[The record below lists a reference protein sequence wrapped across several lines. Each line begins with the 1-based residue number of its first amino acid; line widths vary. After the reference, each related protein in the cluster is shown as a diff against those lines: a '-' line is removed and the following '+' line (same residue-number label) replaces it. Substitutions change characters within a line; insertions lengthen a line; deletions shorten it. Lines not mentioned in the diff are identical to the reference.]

1 MLNMM
6 NFLPACRR
14 LLAVLALVAASA
26 LPAAPARAQHVVALV
41 NGDPITAFDVE
52 QRTKLMQVSTQKS
65 PARQQVIEELIEEKL
80 KIQLLKRYSIDG
92 IDNDVDN
99 AFANMARRTRMT
111 PQQFAEQL
119 ARSGVSVGTLKSRIK
134 AEITWNQIIRG
145 KYQTSLQINEKD
157 ILAKMETRKPDEKGA
172 VGYDYT
178 LRPILFVIP
187 RGAPPTAFEARR
199 REAEALRLRFQSC
212 DEGIAFARGL
222 HDVAVRAITVK
233 SSADLPPQ
241 LREILEKTE
250 IGKLTSPEATQQGV
264 EVYALCAKK
273 PSASD
278 NTPGKREA
286 REELF
291 SAQFQTHAKK
301 FLKELRSQAMIE
313 FR

>member
-1 MLNMM
+1 MLNMTT
-6 NFLPACRR
+6 FIPPCRH
-14 LLAVLALVAASA
+14 LLVALALVA
-26 LPAAPARAQHVVALV
+26 LAAVAAGPVHAQQVVVLV
-41 NGDPITAFDVE
+41 NGDPVTAFDIE
-52 QRTKLMQVSTQKS
+52 QRTKLMQFSTQKS
-65 PARQQVIEELIEEKL
+65 PPRQQVIDELIDEKL
-80 KIQLLKRYSIDG
+80 KIQLLKRYMIDG

-99 AFANMARRTRMT
+99 AFANMARRTRIT
-111 PQQFAEQL
+111 SEQFTEQL
-119 ARSGVSVGTLKSRIK
+119 AKSGVAVGTIKSRIK
-134 AEITWNQIIRG
+134 AEMTWNQIIRG

-157 ILAKMETRKPDEKGA
+157 ILAKMETRAPDEKGA
-172 VGYDYT
+172 VGHDYT

-199 REAEALRLRFQSC
+199 REAEALRLRFQNC

-222 HDVAVRAITVK
+222 HDVAVRATTVK
-233 SSADLPPQ
+233 SSADLPPK

-273 PSASD
+273 SSAAD
-278 NTPGKREA
+278 NTPGKREV